1 VEEVQDFSLS
11 MMKEVEKEYSL
22 YMIEEVEE

>member
-1 VEEVQDFSLS
+1 VEEVKDFSLS

-22 YMIEEVEE
+22 YMVEEVED